1 MKPMKTPEAAVEAV
15 NALEPDG
22 DVVDATRDLPMF
34 DPPSFPNINTN
45 NEFDTGDDGSI
56 INAGEYKKVKID
68 NDDTLTFD
76 TSNGQDFL
84 IEKIEAKREAVLNFQ
99 PGRYFI
105 DEFQA
110 DDDVVLN
117 VLNGGPVEIFIGDKL
132 EPKKGAEFNTGGSPG
147 DLIIRLYQGAEAKF
161 KEESEF
167 TSTIYAPGDNS
178 KIEFKKESVVNG
190 GVFTRGEVKIDKDTE
205 LFYGAD
211 AEQAGRE
218 VAQCD
223 VTPELVLEYRM
234 EEPSWDGTPGEVED
248 TSGNGRNGTSKGGV
262 DTSNANP
269 AIDGNPGTCRYGEFD
284 GNNDGIDDPDAA
296 NYLEGL
302 SAITVMAWV
311 YNTDSLSGNDRGIFF
326 TNNPSSGKDHRLGI
340 RYDTSGFATAAAPT
354 SSRPACKPPNVAT
367 ARTVSGRDRVQR
379 DSQNQWQHV
388 AMTWESGGDL
398 RVYVD
403 GTEVDRRR
411 WATRAK
417 ARAEQSTPSTR

>member
-1 MKPMKTPEAAVEAV
+1 
-15 NALEPDG
+15 
-22 DVVDATRDLPMF
+22 MF
-34 DPPSFPNINTN
+34 DPPNFPNINTN
-45 NEFDTGDDGSI
+45 DEFDTGGGDGNI

-84 IEKIEAKREAVLNFQ
+84 IEKIEAKSKSVLNFQ

-223 VTPELVLEYRM
+223 VTPELILEYRM
-234 EEPSWDGTPGEVED
+234 EEPSWDGTRRR
-248 TSGNGRNGTSKGGV
+248 S
-262 DTSNANP
+262 
-269 AIDGNPGTCRYGEFD
+269 
-284 GNNDGIDDPDAA
+284 
-296 NYLEGL
+296 
-302 SAITVMAWV
+302 
-311 YNTDSLSGNDRGIFF
+311 RGHQRQRAQR
-326 TNNPSSGKDHRLGI
+326 DQHR
-340 RYDTSGFATAAAPT
+340 AAPIPT
-354 SSRPACKPPNVAT
+354 TQIRPST
-367 ARTVSGRDRVQR
+367 
-379 DSQNQWQHV
+379 
-388 AMTWESGGDL
+388 
-398 RVYVD
+398 
-403 GTEVDRRR
+403 
-411 WATRAK
+411 ATRAPAATASSTATTTASTTPMPRITWK
-417 ARAEQSTPSTR
+417 ASAASPSWPGSTTPTV